1 MPYINHHHHAGER
14 LESPPPAPHEENPT
28 GFRMSR
34 ESMEQFLENCR
45 QDGFPEKKSQRYA
58 NSLNKLYD
66 YLPEDK
72 VIRHGTLKEWRDSL
86 VNKGYVHGS
95 VNNFLMVA
103 NRYLDFS
110 GQQEYQMFDRLENL
124 LEAQPELS
132 RAEYL
137 RLLKTAK
144 KRGDDRA
151 YLLIKLFATT
161 GLATQELPKVTV
173 EAVKAGKWIMDYHGH
188 KYIFRIP
195 EILQK
200 ELLDY
205 IERHGIQT
213 GPVFVGRG
221 TNPISRVHVFRIIRS
236 ICEAAGLPEEKG
248 TTLCLRKVYRAKQIE
263 LENNVKVLI
272 EQAYNRLLEEEQLEI
287 GWTEMN

>member
-1 MPYINHHHHAGER
+1 MPYLNHHHHAGER
-14 LESPPPAPHEENPT
+14 LEMPPQVPHENDI
-28 GFRMSR
+28 GFRMSK
-34 ESMEQFLENCR
+34 EGIEKFLDNCR
-45 QDGFPEKKSQRYA
+45 QGGCTEKKSQKYA
-58 NSLNKLYD
+58 NGLKKLYD
-66 YLPEDK
+66 FLPEDK
-72 VIRHGTLKEWRDSL
+72 VIRCGTLKEWRDSL
-86 VNKGYVHGS
+86 VKKGYVHGS

-103 NRYLDFS
+103 NRYLEFS
-110 GQQEYQMFDRLENL
+110 GQQEYQMSDRLENQM
-124 LEAQPELS
+124 EAQPELS

-144 KRGDDRA
+144 KLGDDRA

-173 EAVKAGKWIMDYHGH
+173 EAVKEGKLIVDYHGH

-195 EILQK
+195 KIMQK

-205 IERHGIQT
+205 IERRGLKT
-213 GPVFVGRG
+213 GPVFAGRG
-221 TNPISRVHVFRIIRS
+221 TNPMSRVHVFRIIRS

-248 TTLCLRKVYRAKQIE
+248 TTLCLRKVYRAAQIE
-263 LENNVKVLI
+263 LENHVRVLI

-287 GWTEMN
+287 GWENTM